1 MHVHLINP
9 LYELREIYV
18 INIYNF
24 SFYLKESIPCH
35 DTRLFLLDIKWR
47 WHYLR
52 DSDFIMSG
60 EKMTD
65 G

>member
-9 LYELREIYV
+9 LYELREIQE

-24 SFYLKESIPCH
+24 CFYLKVYRVTI
-35 DTRLFLLDIKWR
+35 RVYFLLVIKWR
-47 WHYLR
+47 WHYL
-52 DSDFIMSG
+52 DFILSNG
-60 EKMTD
+60 KMTS